1 MTTTCV
7 CSVSRIEQIIHKLY
21 FINQTRWS
29 RMGYNTAF
37 CEMKLVYKI
46 SFLVFLLCCIINA
59 SDAQVCKISSSN
71 DNVEVFSATIVN
83 GSSVAVTVGNDSQD
97 ISANVTVEVIVTYE
111 SSNYTKTY
119 TGKKVASP
127 NTETVIEIPIATTY
141 YERKPTSVKVTSI
154 SGTKCQ

>member
-1 MTTTCV
+1 
-7 CSVSRIEQIIHKLY
+7 
-21 FINQTRWS
+21 
-29 RMGYNTAF
+29 
-37 CEMKLVYKI
+37 MKKIFKI
-46 SFLVFLLCCIINA
+46 SFIVLMFCGIIGN
-59 SDAQVCKISSSN
+59 SYAQVCKISSSN

-119 TGKKVASP
+119 TGKKVARP
-127 NTETVIEIPIATTY
+127 NTETVIEIPIATSY